1 MDSKEKQLFYYYY
14 EKFRNSTFEEY
25 DVYAFLILIRRHCP
39 DNRSISEL
47 ADFIAHRDK
56 SRGYIKEYLEELKD
70 KFNKIYNNS
79 VEKQMKIKVEEVFT
93 FKEIKNGLNSV
104 FKKFNLEELNIDI
117 INDFLLCLLSIL
129 QDIKIYHKKKEIGK
143 LSLGIT
149 SKKVVLVGSVKI
161 SREQKE
167 VIDVVFP
174 VLSCKNNYKR
184 IKKLDKFDS
193 PYTFP
198 KIICV
203 KRINGKLEIE

>member
-39 DNRSISEL
+39 DNRSINKL

-117 INDFLLCLLSIL
+117 INDFCYAFFPFCKTLKFITR
-129 QDIKIYHKKKEIGK
+129 KKK
-143 LSLGIT
+143 
-149 SKKVVLVGSVKI
+149 
-161 SREQKE
+161 
-167 VIDVVFP
+167 
-174 VLSCKNNYKR
+174 
-184 IKKLDKFDS
+184 
-193 PYTFP
+193 
-198 KIICV
+198 
-203 KRINGKLEIE
+203 